1 MSLPRLCSFALAGV
15 VLAACAGG
23 RGGPDGP
30 PPGRGDPRSDAAV
43 ERAAPLPP
51 IPWRDAGAPTPQ
63 SGQFYLTDVGRD
75 RVIAGRWSAPPAAA
89 VQGLVLVLP
98 ALAQGDTLPATLTPL
113 LNAAGFAL
121 LAIGH
126 QDNDA
131 SVWQSHDARNAD
143 FGMAARQQYSAQ
155 RVQQRAADVRFVLD
169 ELQRRPPA
177 WLPPAALQRIGVI
190 GIGLGAQTAQSL
202 LGEQMTRSAAPS
214 AEARI
219 RTAALLGPYVG
230 FDGPPMAQRYGGL
243 RAPLLIA
250 YGASESEPYG
260 LGMTAQQRRAM
271 VEALPAPRVLELRL
285 ATDSLPGLLGG
296 ITGPPGQ
303 GTEPDRERRMGSPG
317 DGGPGGRSGPGGPGR
332 GGPGGGGS
340 PGGGPPAMTGGGDA
354 PARMPDA
361 AQRPSPAAS
370 RNEQASRIALLFTTT
385 AWFEIELLGSTD
397 AREWLQSAHPGPVTW
412 TFYSN
417 GRPLPDRSTSR

>member
-1 MSLPRLCSFALAGV
+1 MSLPRLCSVVAAAV

-23 RGGPDGP
+23 RSGPGGWGGPDGP
-30 PPGRGDPRSDAAV
+30 PPGRGDPRSDAAA

-51 IPWRDAGAPTPQ
+51 VPWRDARAPAPQ

-75 RVIAGRWSAPPAAA
+75 RVIAARWSAPPAAA

-98 ALAQGDTLPATLTPL
+98 GLAQGDTLPATLTPL
-113 LNAAGFAL
+113 LNAAGFAV

-143 FGMAARQQYSAQ
+143 FGMAARQQYSTQ

-169 ELQRRPPA
+169 ELQQRPPA
-177 WLPPAALQRIGVI
+177 WLPPAALQRIGVV

-202 LGEQMTRSAAPS
+202 LGEQMTRAAAPPPD
-214 AEARI
+214 ARI

-243 RAPLLIA
+243 RTPLLVA

-296 ITGPPGQ
+296 MTGPK
-303 GTEPDRERRMGSPG
+303 
-317 DGGPGGRSGPGGPGR
+317 
-332 GGPGGGGS
+332 
-340 PGGGPPAMTGGGDA
+340 GGGDA

-361 AQRPSPAAS
+361 PQRPSPAAS

-385 AWFEIELLGSTD
+385 AWFETELLDSAD
-397 AREWLQSAHPGPVTW
+397 AREWLQSEHPGPVTW
-412 TFYSN
+412 TFHPN
-417 GRPLPDRSTSR
+417 GRPLPDRSTPR